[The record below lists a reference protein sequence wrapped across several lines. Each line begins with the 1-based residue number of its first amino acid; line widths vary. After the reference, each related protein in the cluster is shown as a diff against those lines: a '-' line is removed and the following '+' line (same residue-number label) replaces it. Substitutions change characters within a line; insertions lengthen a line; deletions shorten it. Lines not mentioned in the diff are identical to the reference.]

1 MFEDEAII
9 NDSYFLRND
18 VVSFNSAKRLAEKL
32 LTYDPVLVTSSI
44 DTVERIQK
52 AASWQELRN
61 IMVALNVAMFPNPTK
76 FIGYVKSE

>member
-1 MFEDEAII
+1 MFADEAII
-9 NDSYFLRND
+9 NDSYIFPND
-18 VVSFNSAKRLAEKL
+18 VVSFNSAKRLAKKL

-61 IMVALNVAMFPNPTK
+61 IMVALNVTMFPKPIK
-76 FIGYVKSE
+76 YIG

>member
-9 NDSYFLRND
+9 NDSYFFPND
-18 VVSFNSAKRLAEKL
+18 VVSFNSAKSWAEKL

-61 IMVALNVAMFPNPTK
+61 IMVALNITMFPKHTK
-76 FIGYVKSE
+76 FIG

>member
-1 MFEDEAII
+1 MFADEAII
-9 NDSYFLRND
+9 KDGYFFRND

-52 AASWQELRN
+52 AASWQELN
-61 IMVALNVAMFPNPTK
+61 DIMVALNITMFPKPIK
-76 FIGYVKSE
+76 YIG